1 MEAHVIGFAMWVKA
15 VEKAKSTDPDKVI
28 AALPGT
34 EAPNL
39 TGGVSRML
47 PNHHITKPVF
57 IGEVRGD
64 GQFDVVWK
72 TPDLVPGAAWS
83 EHLEGSRDLTA
94 DWVKLKCGNYNTVT
108 KRCGG

>member
-1 MEAHVIGFAMWVKA
+1 VI
-15 VEKAKSTDPDKVI
+15 D
-28 AALPGT
+28 ALPGI

-39 TGGVSRML
+39 TGGISKML

-72 TPDLVPGAAWS
+72 TEGSSPATRGRRSSRVPGTWSATGLPTSAATGTPRPTS
-83 EHLEGSRDLTA
+83 AEADVALT
-94 DWVKLKCGNYNTVT
+94 DC
-108 KRCGG
+108 